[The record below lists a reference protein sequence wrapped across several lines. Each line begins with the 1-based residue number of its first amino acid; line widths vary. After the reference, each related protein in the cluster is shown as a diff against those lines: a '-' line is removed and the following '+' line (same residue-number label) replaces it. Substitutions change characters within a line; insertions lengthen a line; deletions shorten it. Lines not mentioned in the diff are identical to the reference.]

1 MKKSIILISVLAIM
15 SVNSVLGAV
24 KAVPIQGTTFD
35 TNNSQETENSNIN
48 LKIINVFVAGDDTK
62 VKAILED
69 KTNVSQY
76 TKVHLISNAE
86 SNIDFYLLKNGE
98 WRHLSNN
105 SSFIS
110 STIDRVEETEYYNK
124 ELTFSI
130 PKYIMIPNTLASFPT
145 LSKPINGHFKLKY
158 YDYEVEFDVDNNTL
172 VNNLENNSKDENN
185 SIKNANV
192 SLKILDAS
200 MSEYNNIR
208 VKAVL
213 EDKSN
218 PAQYKEFKFT
228 ASYGGVNLE
237 SFQILENNEWKNLDS
252 YPIDRFGAPTGT
264 QALVDMYCE
273 YNSDLIF
280 YLPKYIAGNPS
291 RELPNPVSGHFK
303 LKYCGYEA
311 EFYIKDN
318 KLSNENNYNNDNN
331 NNYLVND
338 DLTLLDKKE
347 MDDFTGLKD
356 GYYYLNGVKLVNKWV
371 EIEGKGYYFDSDG
384 KNYKFNP

>member
-1 MKKSIILISVLAIM
+1 MKKSIILIIVLAMM

-48 LKIINVFVAGDDTK
+48 LKIIDT
-62 VKAILED
+62 
-69 KTNVSQY
+69 
-76 TKVHLISNAE
+76 
-86 SNIDFYLLKNGE
+86 
-98 WRHLSNN
+98 
-105 SSFIS
+105 
-110 STIDRVEETEYYNK
+110 
-124 ELTFSI
+124 
-130 PKYIMIPNTLASFPT
+130 
-145 LSKPINGHFKLKY
+145 
-158 YDYEVEFDVDNNTL
+158 
-172 VNNLENNSKDENN
+172 
-185 SIKNANV
+185 
-192 SLKILDAS
+192 S
-200 MSEYNNIR
+200 MSEYNNIM

-311 EFYIKDN
+311 EFDIEN
-318 KLSNENNYNNDNN
+318 NALSNAKNDNS
-331 NNYLVND
+331 LTND
-338 DLTLLDKKE
+338 DLALLDKKE
-347 MDDFTGLKD
+347 MDDFTGLQD

-371 EIEGKGYYFDSDG
+371 EIDGKGYYFDSDG

>member
-1 MKKSIILISVLAIM
+1 MKKSIILISVLAMM

-35 TNNSQETENSNIN
+35 TNNSQET
-48 LKIINVFVAGDDTK
+48 
-62 VKAILED
+62 
-69 KTNVSQY
+69 
-76 TKVHLISNAE
+76 
-86 SNIDFYLLKNGE
+86 
-98 WRHLSNN
+98 
-105 SSFIS
+105 
-110 STIDRVEETEYYNK
+110 
-124 ELTFSI
+124 
-130 PKYIMIPNTLASFPT
+130 
-145 LSKPINGHFKLKY
+145 
-158 YDYEVEFDVDNNTL
+158 
-172 VNNLENNSKDENN
+172 
-185 SIKNANV
+185 KNANV

-228 ASYGGVNLE
+228 ASYGGVDLE

-264 QALVDMYCE
+264 LALVDMYCE

-331 NNYLVND
+331 NNNLVND